1 MMDAQEPRSPPGKLM
16 AHHPTVHD
24 REPRHEME
32 EQAAIQSGKIAEAA
46 RRSFLWRLTRSFR
59 EATKL
64 MSSRSRTEGQSH
76 SPLPQAPGSERC
88 CPRTR
93 LHPRAEA

>member
-1 MMDAQEPRSPPGKLM
+1 MSDLAWIPHSPDRHIQESVMMEVLAARSPPGKVM
-16 AHHPTVHD
+16 ALRPTAHD

-59 EATKL
+59 GATEL
-64 MSSRSRTEGQSH
+64 MSSSS
-76 SPLPQAPGSERC
+76 AN
-88 CPRTR
+88 
-93 LHPRAEA
+93 